1 MKLYEKFNFLTCIIL
16 FYSYSLSVGAKEKV
30 IIIADEISVS
40 NQGVKLIATGNV
52 KIQYGDYQ
60 LNTTEL
66 TYDKEKNLLS
76 ANHPIELKNKNVFKI
91 IASSAEIS
99 DDFKKIIASHASA
112 LIEKTF
118 YVRSQKMVRFKNGQ
132 SSFYS
137 SIGTTC
143 EVCPSSPVP
152 MWQIKSE
159 MIRHDSKKHQLHFK
173 NARMEFLGL
182 PVFYTPYLRIPE
194 PGVKRAT
201 GLLTPK
207 ILTSDLL
214 GVGLK
219 QPFYLNL
226 SRSSD
231 VTFSLLKTSKTEKK
245 LKPQLNFKLSDKDLL
260 VVDSIAKY
268 YSINIDSGE
277 INWSKNSTYPFNS
290 EIKKYKDKFF
300 VVDYKNTLRCYYV
313 DDGSECWNL
322 QTEDSFTISN
332 SKFSLIIIE
341 DMVIFNNSIGDITA
355 VDIETGMITWQL
367 PTQSSSIINET
378 YNFKISKLVSD
389 NKSIYFS
396 NNKNEFYSIDVK
408 TGVTNWIND
417 INSNLTP
424 IIIGNLL
431 FTVSNNGYLYVIEKD
446 KGNIIR
452 ITDLYI
458 NYKIKKRKNINPV
471 GFAIGNSKLF
481 LTNTDGNMIFVDL
494 RLGNITGIEKVTGNL
509 TSKPFIF
516 NQNLFVI
523 RNGSIVQYN

>member
-1 MKLYEKFNFLTCIIL
+1 MNRLAVLILSFFLVNNCSFNENSGIWKDKQKALEDQKNI
-16 FYSYSLSVGAKEKV
+16 EKV
-30 IIIADEISVS
+30 FLDKELVTSEFNQELEIDLANIKTNNKIIDNKNNFGSQNYEGLFNKVGNYKFS
-40 NQGVKLIATGNV
+40 KLENV
-52 KIQYGDYQ
+52 NQ
-60 LNTTEL
+60 LNFKPIFL
-66 TYDKEKNLLS
+66 DNGLIFFDKKGS
-76 ANHPIELKNKNVFKI
+76 I
-91 IASSAEIS
+91 IRF
-99 DDFKKIIASHASA
+99 DN
-112 LIEKTF
+112 
-118 YVRSQKMVRFKNGQ
+118 SQKILWKKN
-132 SSFYS
+132 Y
-137 SIGTTC
+137 
-143 EVCPSSPVP
+143 
-152 MWQIKSE
+152 
-159 MIRHDSKKHQLHFK
+159 
-173 NARMEFLGL
+173 
-182 PVFYTPYLRIPE
+182 Y
-194 PGVKRAT
+194 
-201 GLLTPK
+201 
-207 ILTSDLL
+207 
-214 GVGLK
+214 
-219 QPFYLNL
+219 
-226 SRSSD
+226 
-231 VTFSLLKTSKTEKK
+231 SKTEKK
-245 LKPQLNFKLSDKDLL
+245 LKPQLNFRLSDKDLL

-367 PTQSSSIINET
+367 PTQSSSIINQT

-417 INSNLTP
+417 VNSNLTP

-458 NYKIKKRKNINPV
+458 NYKVKKRKNINPV